1 MVLKLHICYY
11 LHGFN
16 PYGGY
21 AGMVL
26 PIKMIKNT
34 GLLVLCLVFSSCRA
48 PHSTEQAVADYSK
61 ALGLVP
67 TTLDVDGEQV
77 QAWQF
82 LLCDRVALLHADTA
96 GIEKLLADPEVCY
109 NPLVDA
115 EGGAAV
121 FFTQPDTSAAQL
133 KAKGRWLVKGL
144 MLVGGGTLAFFSV
157 KFGFRTWK
165 WFSNAEEYIRH
176 SQILKRSQQGSKFFF
191 SNRTVNRVVAWL
203 AGGGLVGFFA
213 WFFLVGDGA
222 FTVLG
227 QLFNINKTYFNQGKK
242 VLFEWGLPEQS
253 FINDYDY
260 LVNDAWQD
268 TKKTPSIDTLLL
280 GIKNTLKCDFSPRYL
295 EENPLRA
302 E

>member
-1 MVLKLHICYY
+1 MDL
-11 LHGFN
+11 
-16 PYGGY
+16 
-21 AGMVL
+21 A
-26 PIKMIKNT
+26 IKTIKNT
-34 GLLVLCLVFSSCRA
+34 GLLVLCLVLSSCSA
-48 PHSTEQAVADYSK
+48 PHSTEQAVADYSQ

-67 TTLDVDGEQV
+67 TTLDVDGKQV

-82 LLCDRVALLHADTA
+82 LLCNRVALLHADSA
-96 GIEKLLADPEVCY
+96 EMEKLLANPEVCY

-121 FFTQPDTSAAQL
+121 FFTQPDASAAQL

-144 MLVGGGTLAFFSV
+144 MLVGGGVLAFFSI
-157 KFGFRTWK
+157 KFGIRTWK
-165 WFSNAEEYIRH
+165 WFSNVEDYIRH
-176 SQILKRSQQGSKFFF
+176 SQILKREIAAKARGKNLQEIPKKE
-191 SNRTVNRVVAWL
+191 RLLAWL
-203 AGGGLVGFFA
+203 TGGGLVGFFA

-227 QLFNINKTYFNQGKK
+227 QVWNINKTYFNKGKK

-253 FINDYDY
+253 FINDYPY
-260 LVNDAWQD
+260 LINDAWQD

-295 EENPLRA
+295 KENPLRA